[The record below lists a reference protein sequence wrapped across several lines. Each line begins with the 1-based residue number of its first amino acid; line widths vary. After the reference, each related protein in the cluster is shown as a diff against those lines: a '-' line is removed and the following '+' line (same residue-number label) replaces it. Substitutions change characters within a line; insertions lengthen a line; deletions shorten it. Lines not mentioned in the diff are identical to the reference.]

1 LPTNIIFGIV
11 NRDKKPLFRKENK
24 VSLTTKYYVVKGGDF
39 RHQRNTKKFLKD
51 ERSHTPMNA
60 GNYGYDYTPLFKFL
74 LSKIGEKWGG
84 IYSEAKSRLDKEE
97 PIFWLVA
104 LRHEDREDIVRYGES
119 SYYSGLC
126 VDDAGL
132 LQKVNPNAG
141 INNLISKWNLEAAW
155 FETYSFNGKAVSVP
169 RKVY

>member
-1 LPTNIIFGIV
+1 
-11 NRDKKPLFRKENK
+11 
-24 VSLTTKYYVVKGGDF
+24 
-39 RHQRNTKKFLKD
+39 
-51 ERSHTPMNA
+51 MNA

-74 LSKIGEKWGG
+74 LSKVGEKWDE

-104 LRHEDREDIVRYGES
+104 LHPDEREDFIRCGES
-119 SYYSGLC
+119 SYYSGLY
-126 VDDAGL
+126 VDEAGL
-132 LQKVNPNAG
+132 LQKVNPNAE
-141 INNLISKWNLEAAW
+141 ISNLISKWNLEAAW